1 MSYDSL
7 APWGEQSTQFGAR
20 VTPGTLFPRRGGGPL
35 FTLEMQNPY
44 TPMGGMGAGPLS
56 PLLAPIEVEIRA
68 SVRDEVLSTF
78 KQYLLPFGLVI
89 TGVAVL
95 ALVRTY
101 RRR

>member
-44 TPMGGMGAGPLS
+44 TSMSGLGAGPLS
-56 PLLAPIEVEIRA
+56 PLLAPVEVEIRA
-68 SVRDEVLSTF
+68 SVRDEVISALASTA
-78 KQYLLPFGLVI
+78 LPIGLVI
-89 TGVAVL
+89 GGIAVL
-95 ALVRTY
+95 ALFRTY